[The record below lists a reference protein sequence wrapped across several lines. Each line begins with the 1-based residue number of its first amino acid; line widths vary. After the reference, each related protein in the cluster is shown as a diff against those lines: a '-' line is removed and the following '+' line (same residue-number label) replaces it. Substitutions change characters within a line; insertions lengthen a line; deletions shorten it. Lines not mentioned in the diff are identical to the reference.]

1 MHASIGFKTEILS
14 YYLGLGWMDITS
26 QSEWVLKNCVRSL
39 KKDLPLTGL
48 SQPSSESGAVSEDG
62 EEFVDGR
69 GQSGAQ
75 TAAVS
80 TTSEE
85 AHSETGQKTRGSKSQ
100 KVLQTI
106 PCRAPE
112 CDAQGQL
119 PTAD

>member
-1 MHASIGFKTEILS
+1 M
-14 YYLGLGWMDITS
+14 
-26 QSEWVLKNCVRSL
+26 
-39 KKDLPLTGL
+39 

-69 GQSGAQ
+69 GHPGVQN
-75 TAAVS
+75 AAVS

-100 KVLQTI
+100 RILQSI
-106 PCRAPE
+106 ACKAPE

-119 PTAD
+119 PFTVIA